1 MTITFYKTIVM
12 KKTLFLAIAAV
23 SMAFASCGNKTNAAA
38 DAVDST
44 EVSSAASQ
52 VDSVV
57 NALDAQLQGK
67 DAQGLQATVESVQ
80 KTYQELVESGK
91 VEEAKA
97 YASKVKEFLDK
108 HAAEITA
115 VTSGNTTVTDIV
127 NAVKNLPT
135 TAVTTTEEAGA
146 AVKSDVEN
154 AAKTVANAAKDSVK
168 SKVNKAVDEAS
179 KEASKKASDAVNNAA
194 NKALKGLGL

>member
-1 MTITFYKTIVM
+1 M
-12 KKTLFLAIAAV
+12 KKTFILAIAAV
-23 SMAFASCGNKTNAAA
+23 SMAFASCGNKSNAEVE
-38 DAVDST
+38 AVDST
-44 EVSSAASQ
+44 EVSTAVSQ

-67 DAQGLQATVESVQ
+67 DAKGLQTTIENVQ

-97 YASKVKEFLDK
+97 YASKMKEFLDK

-115 VTSGNTTVTDIV
+115 ITSGNATVTDIV

-135 TAVTTTEEAGA
+135 SAVTTTEEAGN

-168 SKVNKAVDEAS
+168 SKVNKAVEDAS
-179 KEASKKASDAVNNAA
+179 KEASKKATDAVNNATK
-194 NKALKGLGL
+194 KALKGLGL